1 MEFRQEFFWNLV
13 KQPTRPLSLADGT
26 LEVIKWLALVS
37 MFYDHVMRIAW
48 SGEGIGPATSF
59 GRIAFP
65 LFAFIMAYNLSRENV
80 GPVVYQR
87 TLRRL
92 IGFGFLALPATY
104 YFFGA
109 NFFNILFTFA
119 LAIALVWTLEH
130 WRLWWGVPLSIGLF
144 LLSPWVEYGWP
155 GVLLVLSFFA
165 WQRFGLR
172 PLVVLSLILAFV
184 FLNLA
189 NGNNLALL
197 ALFIVAAGS
206 LIAISFPRSKWLF
219 YVVYPLHLWILMLWH
234 WMFIR

>member
-104 YFFGA
+104 YFFWSK
-109 NFFNILFTFA
+109 FFQYPVHFCFGYCSCVDTGA
-119 LAIALVWTLEH
+119 LASLVGSPSFD
-130 WRLWWGVPLSIGLF
+130 RFVPA
-144 LLSPWVEYGWP
+144 E
-155 GVLLVLSFFA
+155 
-165 WQRFGLR
+165 
-172 PLVVLSLILAFV
+172 PL
-184 FLNLA
+184 
-189 NGNNLALL
+189 G
-197 ALFIVAAGS
+197 
-206 LIAISFPRSKWLF
+206 
-219 YVVYPLHLWILMLWH
+219 
-234 WMFIR
+234 